1 MTGPEPHINKRFP
14 ILLLLGVVLWG
25 TSAVLA
31 QNDRKIAEQKKVVAD
46 LERKIAEEERQLT
59 KLRTG
64 KKTTEETV
72 RRLSRQIESRSQL
85 LYETEKQSKA
95 LRGELNRT
103 GNVADSLSKQLQRH
117 REQYAEMVRDAYR
130 NYRHHNYLT
139 YIFSSRDFKDI
150 ARRIVDLRE
159 MAEARQRR
167 MEAIA
172 SLNEKVQHQKSLL
185 EKKHRSLDSVS
196 QKLTRQ
202 RNNLERDAR
211 DARTSLQQ
219 LSNREKTTL
228 QRKLAQEE
236 QLQTAIATLRKLT
249 KGNKEGASFSSKTS
263 GLRLPVVGGK
273 VKRYKG
279 NMAEIV
285 GPRGAKVQSIYEGKV
300 MDIKQNRI
308 TGKYEVYVAHGE
320 YITTYFNLSS
330 TAVAKGSKVARNGLL
345 GTIGSAM
352 NIQTMETEYKI
363 VFGIYP
369 PDPKKKMLAA
379 DCFK

>member
-1 MTGPEPHINKRFP
+1 MKPFRPLPCSLFCLALCIA
-14 ILLLLGVVLWG
+14 
-25 TSAVLA
+25 SAAIA
-31 QNDRKIAEQKKVVAD
+31 QNDRKIAEQQKVVAD

-59 KLRTG
+59 KLRSG

-85 LYETEKQSKA
+85 LDETEKRARA
-95 LRGELNRT
+95 LRGELAHT

-139 YIFSSRDFKDI
+139 YIFSSRNFKDI
-150 ARRIVDLRE
+150 ARRIVNLRE
-159 MAEARQRR
+159 MADARKRK
-167 MEAIA
+167 MSEIA
-172 SLNEKVQHQKSLL
+172 SINDRVQREKAVL
-185 EKKHRSLDSVS
+185 EKRHRSLDSVTK
-196 QKLTRQ
+196 KLTIQ
-202 RNNLERDAR
+202 RNSLQRDAR

-219 LSNREKTTL
+219 LSNKEKSTL
-228 QRKLAQEE
+228 QRKMAQEE

-249 KGNKEGASFSSKTS
+249 KGNKEGASFSAKTS

-308 TGKYEVYVAHGE
+308 TNKYEIYVAHGE
-320 YITTYFNLSS
+320 YITTYSNLSS
-330 TAVAKGSKVARNGLL
+330 VAVAKGDKVGRNGLL
-345 GTIGSAM
+345 GMIGSAM
-352 NIQTMETEYKI
+352 NIATMETEYKI

-369 PDPKKKMLAA
+369 PDPKKNMLAA
-379 DCFK
+379 DCFR

>member
-1 MTGPEPHINKRFP
+1 MKPFRPLP
-14 ILLLLGVVLWG
+14 CLLFCLALCIASE
-25 TSAVLA
+25 TIA
-31 QNDRKIAEQKKVVAD
+31 QNDRKIAEQQKVVAD

-59 KLRTG
+59 KLRSG

-85 LYETEKQSKA
+85 LDETEKRARA
-95 LRGELNRT
+95 LRGELAHT
-103 GNVADSLSKQLQRH
+103 GSVADSLSKQLQRH

-139 YIFSSRDFKDI
+139 YIFSSRNFKDI
-150 ARRIVDLRE
+150 ARRIVNLRE
-159 MAEARQRR
+159 MADARKRK
-167 MEAIA
+167 MSEIA
-172 SLNEKVQHQKSLL
+172 SINDRVQREKAVL
-185 EKKHRSLDSVS
+185 EKRHRSLDSVTK
-196 QKLTRQ
+196 KLTIQ
-202 RNNLERDAR
+202 RNNLQRDAR

-219 LSNREKTTL
+219 LSNKEKSTL
-228 QRKLAQEE
+228 QRKMAQEE

-249 KGNKEGASFSSKTS
+249 KGNKEGASFSAKTS

-308 TGKYEVYVAHGE
+308 TNKYEIYVAHGE
-320 YITTYFNLSS
+320 YITTYSNLSS
-330 TAVAKGSKVARNGLL
+330 VAVAKGDKVGRNGLL
-345 GTIGSAM
+345 GMIGSAM
-352 NIQTMETEYKI
+352 NIATMETEYKI

-369 PDPKKKMLAA
+369 PDPKKNMLAA
-379 DCFK
+379 DCFR

>member
-1 MTGPEPHINKRFP
+1 MKPFRPLPCSLFCLALCIA
-14 ILLLLGVVLWG
+14 
-25 TSAVLA
+25 SAAVA
-31 QNDRKIAEQKKVVAD
+31 QNDRKIAEQQKVVAD

-59 KLRTG
+59 KLRSG

-85 LYETEKQSKA
+85 LDETEKRARA
-95 LRGELNRT
+95 LRGELAHT
-103 GNVADSLSKQLQRH
+103 GSVADSLSKQLQRH

-139 YIFSSRDFKDI
+139 YIFSSRNFKDI
-150 ARRIVDLRE
+150 ARRIVNLRE
-159 MAEARQRR
+159 MADARKRK
-167 MEAIA
+167 MSEIA
-172 SLNEKVQHQKSLL
+172 SINDRVQREKAVL
-185 EKKHRSLDSVS
+185 EKRHRSLDSVTK
-196 QKLTRQ
+196 KLTIQ
-202 RNNLERDAR
+202 RNSLQRDAR

-219 LSNREKTTL
+219 LSNKEKSTL
-228 QRKLAQEE
+228 QRKMAQEE

-249 KGNKEGASFSSKTS
+249 KGNKEGASFSAKTS

-308 TGKYEVYVAHGE
+308 TNKYEIYVAHGE
-320 YITTYFNLSS
+320 YITTYSNLSS
-330 TAVAKGSKVARNGLL
+330 VAVAKGDKVGRNGLL
-345 GTIGSAM
+345 GMIGSAM
-352 NIQTMETEYKI
+352 NIATMETEYKI

-369 PDPKKKMLAA
+369 PDPKKNMLAA
-379 DCFK
+379 DCFR

>member
-1 MTGPEPHINKRFP
+1 MKPLRPLP
-14 ILLLLGVVLWG
+14 CLLFCLALCIA
-25 TSAVLA
+25 SAAIA
-31 QNDRKIAEQKKVVAD
+31 QNDRKIAEQQKVVAD

-59 KLRTG
+59 KLRSG

-85 LYETEKQSKA
+85 LDETEKRARA
-95 LRGELNRT
+95 LRGELAHT
-103 GNVADSLSKQLQRH
+103 GSVADSLSKQLQRH

-139 YIFSSRDFKDI
+139 YIFSSRNFKDI
-150 ARRIVDLRE
+150 ARRIVNLRE
-159 MAEARQRR
+159 MADARKRK
-167 MEAIA
+167 MSEIA
-172 SLNEKVQHQKSLL
+172 SINDRVQREKAVL
-185 EKKHRSLDSVS
+185 EKRHRSLDSVTK
-196 QKLTRQ
+196 KLTSQ
-202 RNNLERDAR
+202 RNSLQRDAR

-219 LSNREKTTL
+219 LSNKEKSTL
-228 QRKLAQEE
+228 QRKMAQEE

-249 KGNKEGASFSSKTS
+249 KGNKEGASFSAKTS

-279 NMAEIV
+279 NMAEII

-308 TGKYEVYVAHGE
+308 TNKYEIYVAHGE
-320 YITTYFNLSS
+320 YITTYSNLSS
-330 TAVAKGSKVARNGLL
+330 VAVAKGDKVGRNGLL
-345 GTIGSAM
+345 GMIGSAM
-352 NIQTMETEYKI
+352 NIATMETEYKI

-369 PDPKKKMLAA
+369 PDPKKNMLAS
-379 DCFK
+379 DCFR

>member
-1 MTGPEPHINKRFP
+1 MKPLR
-14 ILLLLGVVLWG
+14 ILPYLLLGLSFCIVS
-25 TSAVLA
+25 TA

-85 LYETEKQSKA
+85 LYETEKQTKV

-103 GNVADSLSKQLQRH
+103 GNMADSLSKQLQRH

-159 MAEARQRR
+159 MADARHRQ
-167 MEAIA
+167 MTAIA
-172 SLNEKVQHQKSLL
+172 SLNDKVQQQKSLL

-196 QKLTRQ
+196 KKLARQ
-202 RNNLERDAR
+202 RQNLERDAQ
-211 DARTSLQQ
+211 DARTSLKQ
-219 LSNREKTTL
+219 LSNKEKSTL

-236 QLQTAIATLRKLT
+236 QLQTAIETLRKLT

-279 NMAEIV
+279 NMAEII

-308 TGKYEVYVAHGE
+308 TGKYEIYVAHGE
-320 YITTYFNLSS
+320 YITTYSNLSS
-330 TAVAKGSKVARNGLL
+330 TAVEKGGKVARNGLL

-352 NIQTMETEYKI
+352 NINTMETEYKI

-379 DCFK
+379 DCFRK

>member
-1 MTGPEPHINKRFP
+1 MKPFRPLP
-14 ILLLLGVVLWG
+14 CLLFCLASCIA
-25 TSAVLA
+25 SAAFA
-31 QNDRKIAEQKKVVAD
+31 QNDRKIAEQQKVVAD

-59 KLRTG
+59 KLRSG

-85 LYETEKQSKA
+85 LDETEKRARA
-95 LRGELNRT
+95 LRGELAHT

-139 YIFSSRDFKDI
+139 YIFSSRNFKDI
-150 ARRIVDLRE
+150 ARRIVNLRE
-159 MAEARQRR
+159 MADARKRK
-167 MEAIA
+167 MSEIA
-172 SLNEKVQHQKSLL
+172 SINDRVQREKAVL
-185 EKKHRSLDSVS
+185 EKRHRSLDSVTK
-196 QKLTRQ
+196 KLTIQ
-202 RNNLERDAR
+202 RNSLQRDAR

-219 LSNREKTTL
+219 LSNKEKSTL
-228 QRKLAQEE
+228 QRKMAQEE

-249 KGNKEGASFSSKTS
+249 KGNKEGASFSAKTS

-308 TGKYEVYVAHGE
+308 TNKYEIYVAHGE
-320 YITTYFNLSS
+320 YITTYSNLSS
-330 TAVAKGSKVARNGLL
+330 VAVAKGDKVGRNGLL
-345 GTIGSAM
+345 GMIGSAM
-352 NIQTMETEYKI
+352 NIATMETEYKI

-369 PDPKKKMLAA
+369 PDPKKNMLAA
-379 DCFK
+379 DCFR